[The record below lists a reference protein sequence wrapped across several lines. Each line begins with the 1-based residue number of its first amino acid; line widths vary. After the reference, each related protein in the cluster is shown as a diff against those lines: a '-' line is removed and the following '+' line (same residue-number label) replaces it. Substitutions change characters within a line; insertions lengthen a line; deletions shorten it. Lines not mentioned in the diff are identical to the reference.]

1 MTNKRKVQDLK
12 AKVVI
17 DDAPEKSTDEVD
29 VEDEVKAFISS
40 MSKRLNRSSDA
51 RGRQAAKR

>member
-1 MTNKRKVQDLK
+1 M
-12 AKVVI
+12 I